1 MDNLR
6 DVIMQAAV
14 DLIRALHPLQEE
26 DDSIKLQMNEDIN
39 LAENLAHLAAR
50 EALIQPRMEAISSQ
64 KDLVETAA
72 SQYEP
77 EGKTKELVTAFFYLV
92 KTLQSDCRKIREDIQ
107 EWDEIFNS
115 IHSLHRQKQDLDQKQ
130 SEKANQILEMKVKDD
145 RRRDLLEL
153 AWNVMSEEIRSSHQE
168 ESRVPNRDSTD

>member
-1 MDNLR
+1 MDNLH
-6 DVIMQAAV
+6 DVIMKAAV
-14 DLIRALHPLQEE
+14 DLIQALHPLQEE
-26 DDSIKLQMNEDIN
+26 DDRIKLQMNQDIN

-50 EALIQPRMEAISSQ
+50 EALIQPRMEVISSQ

-72 SQYEP
+72 SQCEP
-77 EGKTKELVTAFFYLV
+77 EGKTKELVTAFFYLI

-107 EWDEIFNS
+107 EWDEIFNA

-130 SEKANQILEMKVKDD
+130 SEKTNQILEMKVKDD

-168 ESRVPNRDSTD
+168 ESRVPDGDSTA